1 MRQTAA
7 GFKCHG
13 LLAKRRSKR
22 SSTTTNNV
30 LKQCS
35 PKTHT
40 ADAHVGLSHTVI
52 TTLLSEVEPGQWEGP
67 TKSGAG
73 RCAVANPALG
83 QAPGRP
89 AVTVGADASW
99 PPVTLALSLF
109 TKAVCVKLT
118 YL

>member
-1 MRQTAA
+1 MSR
-7 GFKCHG
+7 FV
-13 LLAKRRSKR
+13 SK
-22 SSTTTNNV
+22 TPLKTVNHHHQQDFQNV

-35 PKTHT
+35 PKTHA

-73 RCAVANPALG
+73 RCAALG
-83 QAPGRP
+83 QARP